1 MSMIA
6 VVDNQVLQ
14 ITYEPP
20 RSKFEREL
28 SELKDY
34 LIGLANLNGI
44 AERTAMRQIPY
55 MLYVE
60 EYLRL
65 KKKIVSHKSLYI

>member
-6 VVDNQVLQ
+6 VVENQVLQ

-28 SELKDY
+28 KNY

-55 MLYVE
+55 RHNFVYPAW
-60 EYLRL
+60 
-65 KKKIVSHKSLYI
+65 KIPAL

>member
-1 MSMIA
+1 MIA
-6 VVDNQVLQ
+6 VVENQVLQ

-28 SELKDY
+28 KNY

-55 MLYVE
+55 MTIKQKFDNNMNV
-60 EYLRL
+60 
-65 KKKIVSHKSLYI
+65 IVFLEAT

>member
-1 MSMIA
+1 MIA
-6 VVDNQVLQ
+6 VVENQVLQ

-28 SELKDY
+28 KNY
-34 LIGLANLNGI
+34 LISLSNLNGI

-55 MLYVE
+55 IYI
-60 EYLRL
+60 YIYTNNRL
-65 KKKIVSHKSLYI
+65 IFYM